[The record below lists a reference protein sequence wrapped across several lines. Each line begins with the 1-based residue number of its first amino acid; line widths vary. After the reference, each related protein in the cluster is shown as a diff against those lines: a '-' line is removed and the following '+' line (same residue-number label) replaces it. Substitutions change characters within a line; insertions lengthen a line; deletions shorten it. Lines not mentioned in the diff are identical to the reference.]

1 MKFGQIWQ
9 EFVTE
14 YSFLFFEVK
23 ILHHLKRKKKHWL
36 VLNSK
41 LCKEFDVQ
49 EKGSNGYL
57 AAFEMF
63 K

>member
-1 MKFGQIWQ
+1 
-9 EFVTE
+9 VTE